1 MMAIFMPTDF
11 KNLSINNLIKLQYP
25 SHMLT
30 NESLLKPYFNIGVG
44 ESSSSCMS
52 NVVGSNNLP
61 IMSELSDQ
69 NNLKT
74 RLCSEDDSNS
84 NDSELSVGQE
94 KIVHNEQSESKNNNT
109 NIKNNSNN
117 NNNSKESIDSDDDDE
132 EMSNASSSQY
142 TTSSTRLCSPQQS
155 TREIGDMMRPIQFHE
170 EILRSSQLYA
180 EEILRQRI
188 AAAARLQSATDTKS
202 HNNNSLDEPEPSII
216 SKLSFQTGLFASTKL
231 TTADNG
237 SNENGN
243 NIFSA
248 KSAINFQNIHSHL
261 SAISQITHSLGSN
274 MKKDDTTSLSSL
286 SRESSQS
293 PSGFQQFNK
302 QQHHHNNLHHHH
314 NHHHATHQ
322 NQLHEHNLK
331 FSIDNIL
338 KADFGRRITEPLLLK
353 TSRLKRS
360 SKHHHHQQQQQH
372 QQHEKEKINNSFTTV
387 DTLQK
392 EPHNSSV
399 TKDKSLDQSFSSST
413 ETSSKSDAGTSTSP
427 GGTVWPA
434 WVFCTRYS
442 DRPSS
447 GRSPRVKKPK
457 KPPSEVAPKDDEKR
471 PRTAFS
477 GAQLARLKHEF
488 NENRYLTE
496 KRRQQLSGE
505 LGLNEAQIKI
515 WFQNKRA
522 KIKKSSG
529 VKNPLALQLMAQGL
543 YNHSTVPLSKEE
555 EELQELQNGN

>member
-447 GRSPRVKKPK
+447 VS
-457 KPPSEVAPKDDEKR
+457 
-471 PRTAFS
+471 F
-477 GAQLARLKHEF
+477 
-488 NENRYLTE
+488 
-496 KRRQQLSGE
+496 
-505 LGLNEAQIKI
+505 
-515 WFQNKRA
+515 
-522 KIKKSSG
+522 
-529 VKNPLALQLMAQGL
+529 
-543 YNHSTVPLSKEE
+543 PLSDTTQKV
-555 EELQELQNGN
+555 LFVY